1 MTMSAFDVYKTYLA
15 VSSHFKNK
23 SYDFFKYNGTVR
35 AKESTFLARRDK
47 YFFEKAAKKFKR
59 EDLVEFLVSCHVNS
73 GTDWI
78 GDMFNAANTVRYQK
92 WRKRIEALSYT
103 FEQEIYVLNEAEE
116 SFDALFTTEENK
128 HPLLFRMYLRNKVS
142 METMVILEHLLKY
155 SNKWKGMDDMMI
167 NEFLFKMNKY
177 KPFFLSFAGDH
188 KSKWKKIVL
197 KVYA

>member
-35 AKESTFLARRDK
+35 AKETTFLARRDK

-73 GTDWI
+73 DTEWI

-92 WRKRIEALSYT
+92 WRKRLEALSYT
-103 FEQEIYVLNEAEE
+103 FEQEICTLQEAEE
-116 SFDALFTTEENK
+116 NFDKLFTIEDNK
-128 HPLLFRMYLRNKVS
+128 HPLLFRMYLRNKTS
-142 METMVILEHLLKY
+142 METMAILEHALGY
-155 SNKWKGMDDMMI
+155 SKKWKNIDDVMVQ
-167 NEFLFKMNKY
+167 EFLFKLSKY

-188 KSKWKKIVL
+188 KDKWKKIVL

>member
-23 SYDFFKYNGTVR
+23 TYDFFKYNGAVR

-59 EDLVEFLVSCHVNS
+59 EDLVEFLVACHVNS
-73 GTDWI
+73 DTEWI
-78 GDMFNAANTVRYQK
+78 GDMFNVANTVRHQK
-92 WRKRIEALSYT
+92 WRKRLESLSYT
-103 FEQEIYVLNEAEE
+103 FEQEVGVLNEAEDDFN
-116 SFDALFTTEENK
+116 SLFAAEDNK
-128 HPLLFRMYLRNKVS
+128 HPLLFRMYLRNKAS
-142 METMVILEHLLKY
+142 METMVILEHLLQY
-155 SNKWKGMDDMMI
+155 SKKWRGIDDVMI
-167 NEFLFKMNKY
+167 QEFLFKMNKY

-188 KSKWKKIVL
+188 KDKWKKIVL